1 MRAVVR
7 GVSLM
12 LIMLVAACAS
22 EIRPPVVR
30 HSGFS
35 IPFPDPDFR
44 AEPEEISQAAAPD
57 YATELKHAA
66 RKDKQALE
74 RLFAISAAGD
84 WDAAGAEFHSSHM
97 RQLLVVWGVAECSN
111 GLSRQPRSV
120 RRAIGDTLS
129 WPEESEFRS
138 EFPRTYS
145 VATKT

>member
-1 MRAVVR
+1 
-7 GVSLM
+7 M

-35 IPFPDPDFR
+35 IPFPDPDFT

-57 YATELKHAA
+57 YATVLKHAA

-84 WDAAGAEFHSSHM
+84 W
-97 RQLLVVWGVAECSN
+97 
-111 GLSRQPRSV
+111 
-120 RRAIGDTLS
+120 TLPVPNFIHNTCARFGS
-129 WPEESEFRS
+129 LG
-138 EFPRTYS
+138 
-145 VATKT
+145 

>member
-35 IPFPDPDFR
+35 IPFPDPDFT

-97 RQLLVVWGVAECSN
+97 RQILVVWGDAEFSN
-111 GLSRQPRSV
+111 VLPRHPLSV